1 LKTRDARKIDKEV
14 DAVLKYL
21 KQQCHAQKI
30 GAVGFCWGGVA
41 VHHVMMKYPEF
52 RAGVSVYGKSALH
65 ILHSGNRRSARVTAT
80 SLFPS

>member
-1 LKTRDARKIDKEV
+1 M

-30 GAVGFCWGGVA
+30 GVVGFCWGGVA

-52 RAGVSVYGKSALH
+52 RAGVSVYGKSALY
-65 ILHSGNRRSARVTAT
+65 IYTVQTGGGVE
-80 SLFPS
+80 